1 MQRCETCGSEI
12 VADSPFCAQCGSRLK
27 GTSSAPSGAE
37 GPTIAV
43 TAASDHRNQT
53 PARRPPSSRPSSHP
67 SRNEGRFAPGR
78 ILADRYRI
86 IALLGRGGMG
96 EVFRADDLSLGQ
108 PVALKFLPEAMTDE
122 DTLER
127 FRNEVRI
134 ARRISHP
141 NVCRVY
147 DIGQADNQV
156 FLSMEYVDGEDLASL
171 LRRIGRLPSDKAI
184 EIARKICAGLA
195 SAHDKGVLHRDL
207 KPANIMLDGRGEVL
221 IMDFGLAG
229 VAHEIEDVRSGTP
242 AYMAPEQLAG
252 KEVTSRS
259 DIYSLGLLLYE
270 LFTGKAAFD
279 GKTLEEIVRVR
290 RDSAPSRPSTLVR
303 DMDPAV
309 ERVIL
314 HCLEAEPEDR
324 PASALMVAAALPGGD
339 PLAAALAAG
348 ETPSPQVVAAA
359 GETAGLPVHIAL
371 ASLAFVLVAMAVLYV
386 LTARTN
392 GLARMEIPYSP
403 EVLTQRARDI
413 VRQLGYPTPPVD
425 TVSGLQFDDDYLEAL
440 DHPGGRHPD
449 WNQVLKNRPA
459 VLTYWRRQSPDALV
473 AAEFKSNLLTPG
485 IVTLEDP
492 APILSGMAAV
502 SLDPQGQLVRF
513 TAVPPQMDSA
523 PASAQ
528 PCDWNALFTLA
539 GLDMAQFHSA
549 ASVWNSLGAS
559 DQRAAWTG
567 VWPGTSMPLRV
578 EAASWG
584 GKPVF
589 FQLISDWT
597 KPDRM
602 PSAEGPGSKAPEV
615 LLVIFLL
622 VLFAGAV
629 WLARRNYLRQK
640 SDPKGAL
647 RLGLLII
654 ALQMLVWIFTAHF
667 VASLGSFALFI
678 LAASGAVFL
687 GVVFYIVYLAIEP
700 YIRRHW
706 PHAIISWTRLM
717 AGRIRDPLVG
727 RDVLYGVILGV
738 VWSLIFAVLFLAM
751 KHIGAEPDFPSTEF
765 LLGPRMVL
773 GSCLTHAAVS
783 VQATLVFFFL
793 MFVFR
798 VIFRKPWLAAL
809 AFVAFWTVLKA
820 YGEHHLFLIVPAVV
834 AVYGIAAFVVL
845 RFGFVAL
852 AVGAFTADLLS
863 NLPCTTDFS
872 SWYIGAPIFVFS
884 LIAALALWGCYTA
897 LAGQK
902 LVKEHLFE

>member
-1 MQRCETCGSEI
+1 MAAT
-12 VADSPFCAQCGSRLK
+12 L
-27 GTSSAPSGAE
+27 
-37 GPTIAV
+37 
-43 TAASDHRNQT
+43 ASDHRIQT
-53 PARRPPSSRPSSHP
+53 PARRPPSSRPSSHS
-67 SRNEGRFAPGR
+67 SRNEGRFVPGR
-78 ILADRYRI
+78 VLADRYRI
-86 IALLGRGGMG
+86 VALLGRGGMG

-127 FRNEVRI
+127 FRSEVRI

-171 LRRIGRLPSDKAI
+171 LRRIGRLPSDKAV

-195 SAHDKGVLHRDL
+195 AAHDKGVLHRDL

-221 IMDFGLAG
+221 VMDFGLAG
-229 VAHEIEDVRSGTP
+229 LAHEIEDVRSGTP

-252 KEVTSRS
+252 KEVTARS
-259 DIYSLGLLLYE
+259 DIYSLGLVLYE

-290 RDSAPSRPSTLVR
+290 RDSTPHRPSTLVR
-303 DMDPAV
+303 DLDPAV
-309 ERVIL
+309 ERAIM
-314 HCLEAEPEDR
+314 HCLEAEPENR

-348 ETPSPQVVAAA
+348 ETPSPQMVAAA
-359 GETAGLPVHIAL
+359 GETVGLPVRIAL
-371 ASLAFVLVAMAVLYV
+371 ASLAFALMGMAMLYV
-386 LTARTN
+386 LNARTN
-392 GLARMEIPYSP
+392 GLARMDLPYSP
-403 EVLTQRARDI
+403 EVLAQRARD
-413 VRQLGYPTPPVD
+413 VVHQLGYSTPPVD
-425 TVSGLQFDDDYLEAL
+425 AASGLYFDNDYLEHL
-440 DHPGGRHPD
+440 DHPGGAHPD
-449 WNQVLKNRPA
+449 WDEVLKNRPA
-459 VLTYWRRQSPDALV
+459 LLTYWRRQSPDYLV
-473 AAEFKSNLLTPG
+473 ATDIKSNLLTPG
-485 IVTLEDP
+485 IVSLEDP
-492 APILSGMAAV
+492 PPILSGMVAV
-502 SLDPQGQLVRF
+502 SLDSEGRLLQF
-513 TAVPPQMDSA
+513 TAVPPQKDST

-528 PCDWNALFTLA
+528 PYDWNALFNLA
-539 GLDMAQFHSA
+539 GLEMTQFHS
-549 ASVWNSLGAS
+549 SEPRWNSLGAS

-589 FQLISDWT
+589 FHLISDWT

-602 PSAEGPGSKAPEV
+602 PSADSEGSKAPEA

-622 VLFAGAV
+622 VLLAGAV

-640 SDPKGAL
+640 SDPKAAL
-647 RLGLLII
+647 RLGLLIF
-654 ALQMLVWIFTAHF
+654 ALQMVVWLFTAHF
-667 VASLGSFALFI
+667 VPSLGSFALFV

-687 GVVFYIVYLAIEP
+687 AAVFYVVYLAIEP

-706 PHAIISWTRLM
+706 PHAIISWSRLM

-727 RDVLYGVILGV
+727 RDVLFGVILGV
-738 VWSLIFAVLFLAM
+738 TWSLIFAVLFLAL
-751 KHIGAEPDFPSTEF
+751 KRIGATPDFPSAAF
-765 LLGPRMVL
+765 LLGPRMVIS
-773 GSCLTHAAVS
+773 SCLTHAAIS

-809 AFVAFWTVLKA
+809 VFVAFWTFLKA
-820 YGEHHLFLIVPAVV
+820 YDEHHLFLIVPACM
-834 AVYGIAAFVVL
+834 AVYSIAAFVVL

-852 AVGAFTADLLS
+852 VVGVFTADLLS
-863 NLPCTTDFS
+863 SVPITTDFS

-884 LIAALALWGCYTA
+884 LIAGLALWGCYIA